1 MLSVSESMS
10 ELKNNLLPLEPELG
24 DHSHQALAIL
34 AKHYDTLFLQQI
46 N

>member
-10 ELKNNLLPLEPELG
+10 ELKNNLPPLERELG

-34 AKHYDTLFLQQI
+34 AKQYDTLFLQ
-46 N
+46 